1 VAGQDTIACHQRQAV
16 STRIQPAVGN
26 RDDFR
31 FAVEAEDVGSVAT
44 LDLPVPQRPTTLNF
58 CPAVLL
64 LFVTSTILA
73 KKKLPS
79 REKGKYFF
87 LSNYPKGHKSRRQ
100 LCFLVEGYHFLRVMN
115 YPPGGRL
122 LQQIAIAERMKILIP
137 GKPPHEF
144 LRIKLRNVLQIR
156 HG

>member
-1 VAGQDTIACHQRQAV
+1 V
-16 STRIQPAVGN
+16 VGD
-26 RDDFR
+26 RDDSR
-31 FAVEAEDVGSVAT
+31 FAVDAEDVGSVAT
-44 LDLPVPQRPTTLNF
+44 LDLPVLQRPTTLNF
-58 CPAVLL
+58 CPAVLR
-64 LFVTSTILA
+64 LFATRTILA
-73 KKKLPS
+73 K
-79 REKGKYFF
+79 R
-87 LSNYPKGHKSRRQ
+87 KSRQRKKEISFSPTLQKAINLGGGQ
-100 LCFLVEGYHFLRVMN
+100 LYFLVEGYHFLRVMN

>member
-64 LFVTSTILA
+64 LFATSTILA

-79 REKGKYFF
+79 REKGNISFSPTIQKAINLGGSSAFWWRATIFF
-87 LSNYPKGHKSRRQ
+87 AS
-100 LCFLVEGYHFLRVMN
+100 
-115 YPPGGRL
+115 
-122 LQQIAIAERMKILIP
+122 
-137 GKPPHEF
+137 
-144 LRIKLRNVLQIR
+144 
-156 HG
+156 